1 MKYQICYFDRTEN
14 NKQIL
19 EEFDSYNEFEKSFLE
34 KYNSLRFSVGGVTV
48 YPSDSDTE
56 HELIVLDVETRTLY
70 RFCNKDVKFL
80 IELKGVFEKNLRY
93 KFVDFSRYYKR
104 LSYEN

>member
-34 KYNSLRFSVGGVTV
+34 KYNSLRFSVDGVTV

-56 HELIVLDVETRTLY
+56 H
-70 RFCNKDVKFL
+70 
-80 IELKGVFEKNLRY
+80 
-93 KFVDFSRYYKR
+93 
-104 LSYEN
+104 